1 MTTGVNGTSPT
12 TTSAAS
18 QSTSDNFRASDT
30 LQDGQFKLDFE
41 NNDVAKSYKAF
52 IGGMGET
59 SAKSVT
65 SRVENKMTDW
75 VKAHPGADKA
85 AFDKQLKS
93 TLMNESMAHN
103 ILKSS
108 IQKMMSDIE
117 NKMKEMAA
125 DRFG

>member
-12 TTSAAS
+12 NNATSTS
-18 QSTSDNFRASDT
+18 STSDNFRASDT
-30 LQDGQFKLDFE
+30 LQDGKFKLDFE
-41 NNDVAKSYKAF
+41 GEGVAKTYKAF

-59 SAKSVT
+59 SANAVT
-65 SRVENKMTDW
+65 ARVENKMTDW
-75 VKAHPGADKA
+75 VKSHPGADKD

-93 TLMNESMAHN
+93 TLMNESMVQN
-103 ILKSS
+103 ILKNS

-125 DRFG
+125 DRFE